1 MAMETHEMM
10 AVAGAAAVRVVR
22 GVTPDQLDAP
32 TPCPDWDVRTLVN
45 HLILWSAFRSE
56 TAARKQPADETH
68 TEDTDFT
75 QGDWAETFAVQLDR
89 ATAAWAEPGATDG
102 DTGLAGGSMPATV
115 IAAMMLGEL
124 VVHGWDLA
132 AATGQKL
139 DVEPEVLDV
148 VREFGDTM
156 GPMARQMGA
165 FGDEVPVPDTAAPLD
180 RVLGMVG
187 RDPNWA
193 VSSTSST
200 LAK

>member
-1 MAMETHEMM
+1 MHMEIHDMM
-10 AVAGAAAVRVVR
+10 AAAGAVAVRVAR
-22 GVTPDQLDAP
+22 GVRPDQLDAP
-32 TPCPDWDVRTLVN
+32 TPCPNWDVRTLVN
-45 HLILWSAFRSE
+45 HLVLWSAFRSE
-56 TAARKQPADETH
+56 AAARKQPTDETY

-75 QGDWAETFAVQLDR
+75 QGDWAETFAAQLDR

-102 DTGLAGGSMPATV
+102 ETGLAGGSMPATV

-132 AATGQKL
+132 TATGQEL
-139 DVEPEVLDV
+139 AVDPEVLAA

-165 FGDEVPVPDTAAPLD
+165 FGAEVSVPDTAPPLD
-180 RVLGMVG
+180 QVLGLVG
-187 RDPNWA
+187 RDPHWA
-193 VSSTSST
+193 AS

>member
-1 MAMETHEMM
+1 MEIHDMM
-10 AVAGAAAVRVVR
+10 AAAGAVAVRVAR
-22 GVTPDQLDAP
+22 GVRPDQLDAP

-45 HLILWSAFRSE
+45 HLVLWSAFRSE
-56 TAARKQPADETH
+56 AAARKQPTDETY

-75 QGDWAETFAVQLDR
+75 QGDWAETFAAQLDR

-102 DTGLAGGSMPATV
+102 ETGLAGGSMPATV

-132 AATGQKL
+132 TATGQEL
-139 DVEPEVLDV
+139 AVDPEVLAA

-165 FGDEVPVPDTAAPLD
+165 FGAEVSVPDTAPPLD
-180 RVLGMVG
+180 QVLGLVG
-187 RDPNWA
+187 RDPHWA
-193 VSSTSST
+193 AS

>member
-1 MAMETHEMM
+1 MHMEIHDMM
-10 AVAGAAAVRVVR
+10 AAAGAVAVRVAR
-22 GVTPDQLDAP
+22 GVRPDQLDAP

-45 HLILWSAFRSE
+45 HLVLWSAFRSE
-56 TAARKQPADETH
+56 AAARKQPTDETY

-75 QGDWAETFAVQLDR
+75 QGDWAETFAAQLDR

-102 DTGLAGGSMPATV
+102 ETGLAGGSMPATV

-132 AATGQKL
+132 TATGQEL
-139 DVEPEVLDV
+139 AVDPEVLAA

-165 FGDEVPVPDTAAPLD
+165 FGAEVSVPDTAPPLD
-180 RVLGMVG
+180 QVLGLVG
-187 RDPNWA
+187 RDPHWA
-193 VSSTSST
+193 AS

>member
-1 MAMETHEMM
+1 MM

-32 TPCPDWDVRTLVN
+32 TPCPGWDVRALVN
-45 HLILWSAFRSE
+45 HLTLWSAFRSE

-68 TEDTDFT
+68 SEDTNFT
-75 QGDWAETFAVQLDR
+75 QDDWAETFAAQLDR

-132 AATGQKL
+132 TATRQEL
-139 DVEPEVLDV
+139 SVDPEVLAA
-148 VREFGDTM
+148 VREFGITM

-165 FGDEVPVPDTAAPLD
+165 FGDEVPVPEAAPPLD

-187 RDPNWA
+187 RDPHWSA
-193 VSSTSST
+193 S